1 MIDYDPETG
10 CDDGYDEALK
20 WCIEQIINEIHRI
33 NELDSYLVEEVYYT
47 IFNKDFE
54 EAYLE
59 YIKECQTP

>member
-10 CDDGYDEALK
+10 HDDGYDEALK
-20 WCIEQIINEIHRI
+20 WCIEQIVDEIHRI
-33 NELDSYLVEEVYYT
+33 NELDSYVVEEVYYT